1 MEFQLFHT
9 TLSASLLLFIMAG
22 GFLAGFV
29 DSIAGGGGLIS
40 LPVLLAAGLPPHLA
54 IGTNK
59 FSATFGAVMS
69 AWQFWRAGK
78 VDMSLLKRI
87 LPGTFIG
94 AILGCLVMLHLKSE
108 WLQPII
114 IIALIAAA
122 VFVFSQRQLGAAST
136 YSGNTRKNVLAA
148 LVMASAI
155 GFYDGFIGPG
165 TGTFLIVGFAALGFD
180 FVTAAGNAKILNL
193 MSNVTSFVLLIW
205 WGQILYVYGIAM
217 ALCIFA
223 GAFFG
228 SRLAIRRGTG
238 FVRLVMLAVTVSSSA
253 NWAYLISVLCRRD
266 VMDTVLISGGTSGIG
281 LAAAAVLLE
290 RGWNVA
296 ISGRHREKGE
306 AALAALSA
314 PDRTWY
320 IQGDVACDDDCRRM
334 VEETVSHFGGLD
346 GLVTSAGVYE
356 QGLLENVTPADMQ
369 RLFSINVFGTI
380 SLCRYALP
388 HLRRRPGSIV
398 TVSSDAGLQGNIAC
412 ALYGATK
419 GAVVAF
425 TQSLALEAAPH
436 QIRVNCVCPGDVETP
451 MLEQQL
457 RDHPDTTR
465 DAMKEQYPLYRLA
478 RPDEVAKAI
487 AFLLSDD
494 ASFITGVA
502 LPVDGGL
509 TSW

>member
-148 LVMASAI
+148 LAMASAI

-180 FVTAAGNAKILNL
+180 
-193 MSNVTSFVLLIW
+193 
-205 WGQILYVYGIAM
+205 YVYGIAM

-238 FVRLVMLAVTVSSSA
+238 FVRLVMLAVTV
-253 NWAYLISVLCRRD
+253 
-266 VMDTVLISGGTSGIG
+266 VLIGKLGLSYFGI
-281 LAAAAVLLE
+281 
-290 RGWNVA
+290 
-296 ISGRHREKGE
+296 
-306 AALAALSA
+306 
-314 PDRTWY
+314 
-320 IQGDVACDDDCRRM
+320 M
-334 VEETVSHFGGLD
+334 
-346 GLVTSAGVYE
+346 
-356 QGLLENVTPADMQ
+356 
-369 RLFSINVFGTI
+369 
-380 SLCRYALP
+380 
-388 HLRRRPGSIV
+388 
-398 TVSSDAGLQGNIAC
+398 
-412 ALYGATK
+412 
-419 GAVVAF
+419 
-425 TQSLALEAAPH
+425 
-436 QIRVNCVCPGDVETP
+436 
-451 MLEQQL
+451 
-457 RDHPDTTR
+457 
-465 DAMKEQYPLYRLA
+465 
-478 RPDEVAKAI
+478 
-487 AFLLSDD
+487 
-494 ASFITGVA
+494 
-502 LPVDGGL
+502 
-509 TSW
+509 